1 MDVGFEH
8 IGQRGIDSLMTP
20 DPTQTL
26 EPRRYDVQ
34 AEMAAAITGTG
45 MAGMFMAVILKLDQ
59 RGLQYVQR
67 RPDPLYAAFGHGRT
81 GL

>member
-8 IGQRGIDSLMTP
+8 IGQRGVDGLMAP
-20 DPTQTL
+20 DTAQTL
-26 EPRRYDVQ
+26 EPRRYDEQ
-34 AEMAAAITGTG
+34 TEMAAAIAGTG

-59 RGLQYVQR
+59 RGLQYVQC
-67 RPDPLYAAFGHGRT
+67 RPDPMQAVNAHGRT